1 MGFWVISGLFI
12 AALFHSFVNLFAAS
26 GHYSAIIIVAI
37 GWMGI
42 ILFLLNQK
50 SNRPY
55 GRILQEIKL
64 MQHLHDIQMTLDQLR
79 RPYPEAF
86 PKSISHFETTKIR
99 LSRKQFAKK

>member
-1 MGFWVISGLFI
+1 MGFWIITGLFL
-12 AALFHSFVNLFAAS
+12 AALFHSFVNLFASS
-26 GHYSAIIIVAI
+26 GHYSAIIIVAV

-50 SNRPY
+50 SDRPY

-64 MQHLHDIQMTLDQLR
+64 MQHLHDIQMTLDQLQ
-79 RPYPEAF
+79 RPVPETFSEDA
-86 PKSISHFETTKIR
+86 PHFETTKIR